1 MSRATDL
8 KMLAEMYGQVLV
20 REQLDPKVVQFI
32 DQMQIPGMPGA
43 QFASL
48 IKPGDPYD
56 AQVVQSIQAMIQRGI
71 PAARYRDA
79 LMQVMRPE
87 AEAAVKQGLNNQQIL
102 QRAQANPHIMSQYLT
117 QAAQQLLGG
126 AMTPAATPVAPVASV
141 AKSK

>member
-1 MSRATDL
+1 MSRSADL
-8 KMLAEMYGQVLV
+8 KMLAEMYDQVLV
-20 REQLDPKVVQFI
+20 REQLDPRVVQFI

-56 AQVVQSIQAMIQRGI
+56 AQVVQSIQAMIQKGI
-71 PAARYRDA
+71 PAAQYRDT

-126 AMTPAATPVAPVASV
+126 TATPVASV
-141 AKSK
+141 AKRN